1 MNHLIALVCLAIG
14 LVSLTAQPADAAAR
28 KFFKPTLLGDVLSA
42 CSGQSSGCGKP
53 VADHFC
59 RTKGFASA
67 LNYRLDRSGGN
78 RGQARTIDNEL
89 VTVGSGSPT
98 FVFVKCFSNETLDRK

>member
-1 MNHLIALVCLAIG
+1 MNHFPALICAAMLVVG
-14 LVSLTAQPADAAAR
+14 LMSEPADGAAR

-42 CSGQSSGCGKP
+42 CSGASSGCGKP

-59 RTKGFASA
+59 RAKGFAHA

-89 VTVGSGSPT
+89 VTISAASPT
-98 FVFVKCFSNETLDRK
+98 FIFVKCFSNETADRK